1 MLTTRRKCFW
11 VLLAS
16 ILAAVLIACAIS
28 WAPSALRS
36 APAAAEEVTVAA
48 DDTNNTSLQD
58 AIDAAGTA
66 ATTITLESNFTENIT
81 IAEGQNITLNLDS
94 NDIAVAG
101 GSAITNNGNLIIQGT
116 INAVVSTEDEAGYAV
131 NNAGTLTIEG
141 GYFKNDL
148 SNTGSISISGGRFA
162 TLIPAS
168 YLAENCS
175 IGTYISFGNR
185 GYNVG
190 GAPVAEITLDGV
202 RYVFATISNAATNA
216 AGGTVTLIADVE
228 QTNFITLDESVT
240 LDLNGHDITYAGT
253 LNNNL
258 ISVTGENVVITNSS
272 EEESKLIN
280 KYGEGGNEYSV
291 IHSEGANLTIENV
304 TIESNGNG
312 IVFLGN
318 ATPAEAVETDSS
330 TYNTLNLNNA
340 SVSAYALAISGNGSS
355 ADKYSGTVINVNNST
370 LTAQQ
375 GPGIYQPQYGILNIN
390 GEDTVIEGSSGIE
403 VRAGILNV
411 NAGTIK
417 ADWPEFAISDNAG
430 GGSSVDGAAIVVS
443 QHSTNLPIK
452 VTLSGGTYSS
462 VSTDGLSVYEA
473 DLLNDVATDE
483 IDISITGGTYSQPVE
498 SENLTGFILNGTFSE
513 AVSASYVAGDSVLYP
528 AADGTYKVVA
538 EEDFAAEENT
548 GVAQV
553 GNAYYATL
561 QEAINNAADGD
572 TITLLADIKTETA
585 IRINRAVVLDLN
597 GCDITGGTTS
607 SAITSI
613 ASISASGVT
622 ITNSSD
628 DESVV
633 GNDYYGT
640 MGVSISSGL
649 TDIVLSNI
657 TVNMNGHTTGQL
669 SAVQT
674 LSPVVIDNVNITVN
688 AIGSITLGVLVA
700 SPDVEIVNSTIEVTR
715 PAEYQDYDH
724 AAYGAYLIQGY
735 DSSLVMK
742 NSIVKSDDSGVMVV
756 GDYGNASASDA
767 IEADSSEYTSFTVI
781 DSTIE
786 AVVYGVVGN
795 GANHGTVINI
805 ENTVITVPDSW
816 AIYHPQYGILNISG
830 NNTVITGG
838 TAIELRA
845 GKATIEGGT
854 FISTGDFETSPNGN
868 GTTVYGAALAV
879 SQHTTDLP
887 IDVIVSGGTF
897 VAEGANGKAVYEVD
911 LQGDTVDNIEI
922 SVTGG
927 TFNGGV
933 ESQNVASFIA
943 GGSFSELPDET
954 LLADS
959 FETVEY
965 DGYYVV
971 FESTETSGDVVIAGL
986 EAQADVRVY
995 LSSLGFAWSDITAL
1009 AGSDS
1014 NAAAVTEAYEA
1025 LSAATSLAEV
1035 AIGRLAAFD
1044 AADSYYSYISGLRAE
1059 AVSSVNAAA
1068 EDANIAVPTYIIS
1081 AINGAASA
1089 AEIET
1094 YETLGLA
1101 EIADAAAQLAQAEE
1115 DIAALSGKIDALSTA
1130 VGRIEES
1137 LGDIAGLSG
1146 VVDEIKAALADAVAS
1161 LGNASSDIEDISAMV
1176 ESIQK
1181 LQIIVSN
1188 TQSTFIDTVESA
1200 LASIKNTLSGLG
1212 TSEEIEKLQ
1221 SAADAIA
1228 EAVSAYDG
1236 NFEGLAGIAEEVGA
1250 LQGAVDSLTDEVTA
1264 DTGMS
1269 GEMIGLYVIVC
1280 ILAVLVIAV
1289 LVLTLLKRRSK

>member
-16 ILAAVLIACAIS
+16 IFAAVLIACAIS
-28 WAPSALRS
+28 WAPSATRS

-291 IHSEGANLTIENV
+291 IHSEGANLTIENI

-340 SVSAYALAISGNGSS
+340 SVSAYAFAISGNGSS

-640 MGVSISSGL
+640 MGVAISSGL

-816 AIYHPQYGILNISG
+816 AIYHPQYGILNIGG

-943 GGSFSELPDET
+943 G
-954 LLADS
+954 
-959 FETVEY
+959 
-965 DGYYVV
+965 
-971 FESTETSGDVVIAGL
+971 
-986 EAQADVRVY
+986 R
-995 LSSLGFAWSDITAL
+995 LSP
-1009 AGSDS
+1009 
-1014 NAAAVTEAYEA
+1014 AAH
-1025 LSAATSLAEV
+1025 SA
-1035 AIGRLAAFD
+1035 
-1044 AADSYYSYISGLRAE
+1044 
-1059 AVSSVNAAA
+1059 NC
-1068 EDANIAVPTYIIS
+1068 PT
-1081 AINGAASA
+1081 
-1089 AEIET
+1089 
-1094 YETLGLA
+1094 
-1101 EIADAAAQLAQAEE
+1101 
-1115 DIAALSGKIDALSTA
+1115 K
-1130 VGRIEES
+1130 RF
-1137 LGDIAGLSG
+1137 
-1146 VVDEIKAALADAVAS
+1146 
-1161 LGNASSDIEDISAMV
+1161 
-1176 ESIQK
+1176 
-1181 LQIIVSN
+1181 LQIRLKLLSMTDIMWYLN
-1188 TQSTFIDTVESA
+1188 RRK
-1200 LASIKNTLSGLG
+1200 LPGTL
-1212 TSEEIEKLQ
+1212 
-1221 SAADAIA
+1221 
-1228 EAVSAYDG
+1228 
-1236 NFEGLAGIAEEVGA
+1236 
-1250 LQGAVDSLTDEVTA
+1250 
-1264 DTGMS
+1264 
-1269 GEMIGLYVIVC
+1269 
-1280 ILAVLVIAV
+1280 
-1289 LVLTLLKRRSK
+1289 